1 MSRRSLG
8 IVVFIWLVLAAI
20 GIGAMLDFELTPARA
35 TKAITDWPAR
45 TSLKL
50 DPYRPTL
57 VMFIHPHCPCSR
69 ASLAELSALAT
80 KCDGQAN
87 LQVVFVKPDDFEADW
102 EKTDLLGSAA
112 AIPGV
117 TVAIDSNG
125 AEAARFGATTS
136 GETML
141 FDLDGRRLF
150 HGGITVSRGH
160 QGDNPG
166 LTAIAALVG
175 SGRASIDAAPVYG
188 CSLFNQCTN
197 EDSQP
202 VCRP

>member
-35 TKAITDWPAR
+35 TKAIADWPAD
-45 TSLKL
+45 SQLKR
-50 DPYRPTL
+50 DSHRPTL
-57 VMFIHPHCPCSR
+57 LMFVHPHCPCSR
-69 ASLAELSALAT
+69 ASLAELSVLAT
-80 KCDGQAN
+80 KCHGQAN
-87 LQVVFVKPDDFEADW
+87 LQVVFIKPDDREAGW
-102 EKTDLLGSAA
+102 EKTELLGSAA

-117 TVAIDSNG
+117 NVAIDANG

-136 GETML
+136 GEAML

-166 LTAIAALVG
+166 LTAIVALIG
-175 SGRASIDAAPVYG
+175 SGRASLDATPVYG

>member
-1 MSRRSLG
+1 
-8 IVVFIWLVLAAI
+8 
-20 GIGAMLDFELTPARA
+20 
-35 TKAITDWPAR
+35 
-45 TSLKL
+45 
-50 DPYRPTL
+50 
-57 VMFIHPHCPCSR
+57 
-69 ASLAELSALAT
+69 LAELSVLAT

-87 LQVVFVKPDDFEADW
+87 LQVIFVRPDNCEAGW
-102 EKTDLLGSAA
+102 ERTDLLGSAA

-117 TVAIDSNG
+117 IVAIDAKG

-141 FDLDGRRLF
+141 FDRDGRRVF

-166 LTAIAALVG
+166 LTAIAGLVG
-175 SGRASIDAAPVYG
+175 SGRASLDATPVYG
-188 CSLFNQCTN
+188 CSLFNQSTH